1 MAIKITARAAEGEY
15 DLGASK
21 FLGNPTIPGEWLDD
35 FSEDT
40 MFFCQIRLSDIA
52 HLDKENKLP
61 KTGYLY
67 VFFDTEGGEYDLV
80 PIVRYY
86 EGEPDCVV
94 DAFNDCVADFEHLTR
109 DYLMEFSLC
118 DDRETCTHLFGEPD
132 DYNYEDAP
140 PKLFLQFDPLDTD
153 VGFLSHL
160 DGFIYLFF
168 GDDVRDFSKITIMEE
183 YS

>member
-1 MAIKITARAAEGEY
+1 MAIKITARAAEGVY

-67 VFFDTEGGEYDLV
+67 VFFDTEGGEYDLA

-118 DDRETCTHLFGEPD
+118 DDRETCTRLFGEPD

-140 PKLFLQFDPLDTD
+140 PKLLLQFDPLDTD
-153 VGFLSHL
+153 IGFLSHL

-168 GDDVRDFSKITIMEE
+168 GDDMRDFSKITIMEE